1 MDTLSAFLNDISSF
15 QIGVPLWVKIGV
27 ILVLLISLLVGAY
40 FVKDTFDIAY
50 LKDGFGWFIF
60 IAVLNLTTIL
70 VIFTYYGKKSDKYVG
85 PPGVRGKKGKRGKKG
100 TSVSCSYK
108 CKKNIYIQSV
118 RKTDIICTL
127 NTYTVEFILINNN
140 YRYFNNLI
148 NRGSNIDYDSFLT
161 NIIVE
166 SGEPLASKSKVS
178 QDAVNKFKALLDPT
192 SISILLIKT
201 VNDVITM
208 ATESTYGT
216 IRGPVPKV
224 GYIALGNSVYGGTE
238 SSVVGGKEAFSLN
251 SFVVTGDVMYPA
263 GYKKLVSFK
272 SYNEIT
278 EDYDKYTIWQSIS
291 QTVNEPTFGGGTEKR
306 AYLPLGDT
314 CTFGDNQ
321 PKINDFAMIKDT
333 CLDEVN
339 AMELKLVFI
348 YTGNLEFSNRQM
360 SDEDDSNKIDYTQD
374 ATYLIENVIA
384 SNIEFFSVWRT
395 PMNTFLT
402 NCNSQNVLINN
413 SVLYNI
419 LNGAD
424 YALNDYG
431 NISSEYKR
439 WVNEKLN
446 SIQIPEFTIALI
458 YTYHFELESKKELV
472 YYMNKYQSKVP
483 EFKDKDFNSMSL
495 GKLLKLIED
504 TIKKNKEYNDELI
517 KNASISLRGS
527 KIFVYD
533 EKNEKHL
540 PQMIDKTYN
549 NIKNKLATLPVQ
561 IANASS
567 LSDVVNYVIPNGL
580 QGRVAVNSDGIAEG
594 GLFLNHIQEM
604 LIRVCKIIFPPNR
617 PAYMIKDECLGTFAR
632 DNEKEQMVRELT
644 TVRDYYGKLID
655 SITKEYNKYLSQ
667 IPTIKLYEDASIKKM
682 GMLCGNIPDYL
693 EKIRSMNMDE
703 FTVSRIRGLITIYNE
718 INSQLETIIKNTS
731 SMTIDNIENYT
742 TELLYQIAEYNKLY
756 NTIYSNPEKYRSN
769 MSDFNKYINE
779 LTIKNDKL
787 CNNIKDYRSYLNSKG
802 MNKFSSNQIKGL
814 LANYQD
820 TNSNLNII
828 ISSVLLEKK

>member
-1 MDTLSAFLNDISSF
+1 MLFYFFLF
-15 QIGVPLWVKIGV
+15 
-27 ILVLLISLLVGAY
+27 
-40 FVKDTFDIAY
+40 
-50 LKDGFGWFIF
+50 
-60 IAVLNLTTIL
+60 
-70 VIFTYYGKKSDKYVG
+70 
-85 PPGVRGKKGKRGKKG
+85 
-100 TSVSCSYK
+100 
-108 CKKNIYIQSV
+108 
-118 RKTDIICTL
+118 
-127 NTYTVEFILINNN
+127 
-140 YRYFNNLI
+140 
-148 NRGSNIDYDSFLT
+148 FL
-161 NIIVE
+161 
-166 SGEPLASKSKVS
+166 
-178 QDAVNKFKALLDPT
+178 
-192 SISILLIKT
+192 
-201 VNDVITM
+201 
-208 ATESTYGT
+208 
-216 IRGPVPKV
+216 
-224 GYIALGNSVYGGTE
+224 
-238 SSVVGGKEAFSLN
+238 
-251 SFVVTGDVMYPA
+251 
-263 GYKKLVSFK
+263 
-272 SYNEIT
+272 
-278 EDYDKYTIWQSIS
+278 
-291 QTVNEPTFGGGTEKR
+291 
-306 AYLPLGDT
+306 
-314 CTFGDNQ
+314 
-321 PKINDFAMIKDT
+321 
-333 CLDEVN
+333 
-339 AMELKLVFI
+339 LKLVFI

-567 LSDVVNYVIPNGL
+567 LLDVVNYVIPNGL

-667 IPTIKLYEDASIKKM
+667 IPTIKMYEDASIKKM

-742 TELLYQIAEYNKLY
+742 KELLYQITEYNKLY

-802 MNKFSSNQIKGL
+802 MNKFSSNQITGL

>member
-1 MDTLSAFLNDISSF
+1 MDTLSAFVNDISSF

-439 WVNEKLN
+439 WVN
-446 SIQIPEFTIALI
+446 
-458 YTYHFELESKKELV
+458 
-472 YYMNKYQSKVP
+472 
-483 EFKDKDFNSMSL
+483 SMSL

-567 LSDVVNYVIPNGL
+567 LLDVVNYVIPNGL

-667 IPTIKLYEDASIKKM
+667 IPTIKMYEDASIKKM

-742 TELLYQIAEYNKLY
+742 KELLYQIAEYNKLY

-769 MSDFNKYINE
+769 MNDFNKYINE

>member
-567 LSDVVNYVIPNGL
+567 LLDVVNYVIPNGL

-742 TELLYQIAEYNKLY
+742 KELLYQIAEYNKLY